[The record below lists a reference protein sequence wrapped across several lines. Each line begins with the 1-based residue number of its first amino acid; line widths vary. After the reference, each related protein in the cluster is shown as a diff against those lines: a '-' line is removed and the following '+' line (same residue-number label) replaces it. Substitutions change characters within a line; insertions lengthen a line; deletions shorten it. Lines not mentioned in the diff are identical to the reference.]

1 MNASETTFYITG
13 GTLQHDAPCY
23 VERQADKDVYG
34 WLLQSEFCYV
44 LTSRQMGKSSL
55 MVRATNRLR
64 EAQVNVMA
72 LDLTAIGLNLTPD
85 QWYDGLLLRMGRQL
99 RLEDELED
107 YWQDHQRLGPVQR
120 LFSAVREV
128 ILPRRTGQVVIFI
141 DEVDTVRSLPFS
153 TDEFFAAIREC
164 YNRRSEDLEFNRL
177 TFCLLGVATPS
188 ELIRNTRTTPFNI
201 GHRVE
206 LTDFTEREA
215 APLARRLSP
224 DQDQAVRLLQRIFHW
239 TNGHPYLTQR
249 LCRAVAESNQERT
262 PTAPPDPQRI
272 DGLCEKL
279 FLSPRAKEQDDN
291 LLFVRE
297 RLLRTEAD
305 LARLLG
311 LYEQVL
317 KEERVP
323 DDETD
328 DLINQL
334 RLAGIVDVAEGFL
347 KARNQIYAR
356 VFDEAWI
363 AANVPDAELEKPGGA
378 RIRLRGTCT
387 IGRGSTSDIVLTD
400 AKVSRRHALV
410 QPQKQYE
417 FWLLDLGSSNGTY
430 LNGRRITQPVL
441 LRDRDQ
447 IEVGP
452 FRLVFR
458 QSKTAYPAASE
469 QTTADQ
475 TIFAERLNLRPN
487 PLQ

>member
-1 MNASETTFYITG
+1 MNAPETAFYITG

-23 VERQADKDVYG
+23 VERQADKDVYR
-34 WLLQSEFCYV
+34 WLLQGEFCYV

-55 MVRATNRLR
+55 MVRTTNRLR
-64 EAQVNVMA
+64 QAQVNVIA
-72 LDLTAIGLNLTPD
+72 LDLTAIGLNLTPE

-107 YWQDHQRLGPVQR
+107 YWQQHQRLGPVQR

-128 ILPRRTGQVVIFI
+128 ILPRRAGQLVIFI

-164 YNRRSEDLEFNRL
+164 YNRRSEDPEFNRV

-206 LTDFTEREA
+206 LTDFTEVEA
-215 APLARRLSP
+215 TPLAQRLSP
-224 DQDQAVRLLQRIFHW
+224 DATCARELVQRVFHW
-239 TNGHPYLTQR
+239 THGHPYLTQR
-249 LCRAVAESNQERT
+249 LCRAVAELPEAQNAAAKRE
-262 PTAPPDPQRI
+262 PHVI
-272 DGLCEKL
+272 DALCEKL
-279 FLSPRAKEQDDN
+279 FLSARAKEQDDN

-297 RLLRTEAD
+297 RILRTEAD

-311 LYEQVL
+311 MYEQVL
-317 KEERVP
+317 KDERVP

-328 DLINQL
+328 ELINQL
-334 RLAGIVDVAEGFL
+334 RLAGIVDVVEGFL
-347 KARNQIYAR
+347 AVRNRIYAK

-363 AANVPDAELEKPGGA
+363 SANVPDAELEKPGGA

-387 IGRGSTSDIVLTD
+387 IGRGSTSDIVLAD

-458 QSKTAYPAASE
+458 QSKNACPPVPE
-469 QTTADQ
+469 QNTADQ
-475 TIFAERLNLRPN
+475 TIFAERLNLPQSD
-487 PLQ
+487 PK